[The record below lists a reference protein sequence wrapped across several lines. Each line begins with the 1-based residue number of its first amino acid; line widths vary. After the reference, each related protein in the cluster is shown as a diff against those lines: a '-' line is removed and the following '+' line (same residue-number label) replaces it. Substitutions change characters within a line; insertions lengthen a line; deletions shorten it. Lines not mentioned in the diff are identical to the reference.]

1 MQLALPRKMCRTRKN
16 RIVKLIQEVGD
27 RANLVKGISNPSP
40 FEVK

>member
-1 MQLALPRKMCRTRKN
+1 MAADPSQKDVQDQEN